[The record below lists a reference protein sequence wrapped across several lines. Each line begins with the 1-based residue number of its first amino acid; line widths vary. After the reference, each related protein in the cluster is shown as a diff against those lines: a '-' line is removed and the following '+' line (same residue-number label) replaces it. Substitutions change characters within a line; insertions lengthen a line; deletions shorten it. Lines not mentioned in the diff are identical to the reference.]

1 MKQHHTKRRRQ
12 KERPEGYCRDYERR
26 RKNGGKRFKERFKAI
41 LRRITKFLE
50 DNPEHKAILCVLMA
64 WVMMKKYSFSSVS
77 TSLSASFCQISTPPS
92 AGRGR
97 LTGGS
102 S

>member
-50 DNPEHKAILCVLMA
+50 DNPA
-64 WVMMKKYSFSSVS
+64 
-77 TSLSASFCQISTPPS
+77 
-92 AGRGR
+92 
-97 LTGGS
+97 
-102 S
+102 